1 MIFEGAFVDNAF
13 KFEDLRQYAIM
24 PSSAFST
31 SDGSNAIY
39 KYSLKES
46 DYPTLILTDPL
57 KDEDGNVLTP
67 GHYELAISDLRDYF
81 ILMQSKKPLAIF
93 PVFKVEE
100 DMSQIEREKDK
111 AYKKIKKKQ
120 EKERQKVNKKRRAAG
135 MSEDEEKIPM
145 EASIEYVE
153 DGGYFLI
160 KYERG
165 TIRAWGAVKSW

>member
-1 MIFEGAFVDNAF
+1 MLEGQFVDNAF
-13 KFEDLRQYAIM
+13 KFENLRYYAVS
-24 PSSAFST
+24 PSSDFAT
-31 SDGSNAIY
+31 SLGGSSIY

-57 KDEDGNVLTP
+57 KDEEGHVLLP
-67 GHYELAISDLRDYF
+67 GHYELAISDMRDFF

-93 PVFKVEE
+93 TVFKVEE
-100 DMSQIEREKDK
+100 DMSAQDRANDK
-111 AYKKIKKKQ
+111 KYQKIKKKQ
-120 EKERQKVNKKRRAAG
+120 EKERQKVNKKRREAD

-145 EASIEYVE
+145 EASIEYIE

-165 TIRAWGAVKSW
+165 TIRAWSAIKSW

>member
-1 MIFEGAFVDNAF
+1 MLEGQFVDNAF
-13 KFEDLRQYAIM
+13 KFDSLRYYAVS
-24 PSSAFST
+24 PSSKFST
-31 SDGSNAIY
+31 TLGGNSIY

-57 KDEDGNVLTP
+57 KDEEGHVLIP

-100 DMSQIEREKDK
+100 DLSEQDRANDEE
-111 AYKKIKKKQ
+111 YQKIKKKQ
-120 EKERQKVNKKRRAAG
+120 AKEREKVNKKRRAAG
-135 MSEDEEKIPM
+135 MSEDEEKIYM
-145 EASIEYVE
+145 EASIEYIE

-165 TIRAWGAVKSW
+165 TIRAWSAIKSW